1 MKMLMVGRIF
11 FFTIA
16 KTANNISIAIVKSG
30 LFIYSTYHM
39 AYIDTMCFEWRDFIV
54 PVVYFPPLFLSVS
67 VYNAISVSCYR
78 GVERKQLNTDK
89 GRGVKE
95 IGGQSV
101 IVSLFI

>member
-1 MKMLMVGRIF
+1 MNFRYWYG
-11 FFTIA
+11 
-16 KTANNISIAIVKSG
+16 NN
-30 LFIYSTYHM
+30 
-39 AYIDTMCFEWRDFIV
+39 TMCFEWRDFIV

-78 GVERKQLNTDK
+78 VERKQLNTDK

-101 IVSLFI
+101 TVSLFI